1 MSIPKPLEPEQL
13 FRKCDLG
20 ELAFET
26 THDLE
31 PLEGLLGQPRAVA
44 AVEFGI
50 GIERDGYNIFAFG
63 PPGTGKHTAVLQYL
77 ERKAAGNETPS
88 DICYVNNFE
97 ESHRPKMLQ
106 LPAGRG
112 SELRR
117 AMERLVD
124 ELTTALQAALD
135 SEEYQTQRQV
145 LEEKVQRAP
154 DKGPVRA

>member
-20 ELAFET
+20 ELAFDT

-77 ERKAAGNETPS
+77 ELKAAGNETPS

-97 ESHRPKMLQ
+97 ESHRPKLLQ

-112 SELRR
+112 GELRR
-117 AMERLVD
+117 AMERLGD

-135 SEEYQTQRQV
+135 SEDYPTE
-145 LEEKVQRAP
+145 
-154 DKGPVRA
+154 